1 MSDNQGFQG
10 QGENGKNITS
20 NFQPTVLYMLKSY
33 HQRGGGA
40 VAIAGE
46 PAQSR
51 SKIAGITSN
60 SGSICGWDSGCWV
73 APRWTNDEI
82 AQSII

>member
-1 MSDNQGFQG
+1 MLGDSYCINPKRPNTQRV
-10 QGENGKNITS
+10 S
-20 NFQPTVLYMLKSY
+20 YPTTDSFIYAQIILSK
-33 HQRGGGA
+33 GGGA

-60 SGSICGWDSGCWV
+60 PGSICGWDKGCWV
-73 APRWTNDEI
+73 TPCVMD
-82 AQSII
+82 